1 MHLQE
6 VPVGVSD
13 LERFTPL
20 IGADRIG
27 QLRSLISTSR
37 DIFAGR
43 TVWNVN
49 STATGGG
56 VAEMLAALLPYA
68 RGAGVDTRWLVI
80 KGDPAFYAI
89 TKRLHNGLHGVD
101 TGPLGDAERDHYA
114 EVTAANAE
122 ELLAQ
127 IRPGDV
133 VLLHDPQTA
142 GMVDAARSVGAKV
155 VWRCHIGV
163 DDPNEVVSATW
174 EFLQPFLAEAD
185 RFVFSRAAHVPAWA
199 PPDLVH
205 IVPPSIDPFA
215 VKNAEM
221 SAGAVRAI
229 VASIGLVA
237 ADGAAETP
245 TFQRRDGSPGRVDH
259 LADIIRTGPPPSPE
273 APLVVQVSRWD
284 RLKDMA
290 GVMHAFA
297 QHVDPATGAHLALV
311 GPNVSGVAD
320 DPEGGEVLAE
330 CQSAWRDLPHAER
343 ARIQLVCLPMYD
355 LEENAAIVN
364 AVQRSARVVIQKSL
378 AEGFG
383 LTVAEA
389 MWKSRPMVASAVGG
403 ISDQI
408 VDEESGLLVA
418 DPTDLATTGAQLNRI
433 LGDPELAQRLGSA
446 AKARVGEHFLGERH
460 LRQYAQLL
468 ATLIG

>member
-1 MHLQE
+1 
-6 VPVGVSD
+6 
-13 LERFTPL
+13 
-20 IGADRIG
+20 
-27 QLRSLISTSR
+27 
-37 DIFAGR
+37 
-43 TVWNVN
+43 
-49 STATGGG
+49 
-56 VAEMLAALLPYA
+56 
-68 RGAGVDTRWLVI
+68 
-80 KGDPAFYAI
+80 
-89 TKRLHNGLHGVD
+89 
-101 TGPLGDAERDHYA
+101 
-114 EVTAANAE
+114 
-122 ELLAQ
+122 
-127 IRPGDV
+127 
-133 VLLHDPQTA
+133 
-142 GMVDAARSVGAKV
+142 
-155 VWRCHIGV
+155 
-163 DDPNEVVSATW
+163 
-174 EFLQPFLAEAD
+174 
-185 RFVFSRAAHVPAWA
+185 
-199 PPDLVH
+199 
-205 IVPPSIDPFA
+205 
-215 VKNAEM
+215 
-221 SAGAVRAI
+221 VRAI

-320 DPEGGEVLAE
+320 DPEGGEVLTE

>member
-1 MHLQE
+1 
-6 VPVGVSD
+6 
-13 LERFTPL
+13 
-20 IGADRIG
+20 
-27 QLRSLISTSR
+27 
-37 DIFAGR
+37 
-43 TVWNVN
+43 
-49 STATGGG
+49 
-56 VAEMLAALLPYA
+56 
-68 RGAGVDTRWLVI
+68 
-80 KGDPAFYAI
+80 
-89 TKRLHNGLHGVD
+89 
-101 TGPLGDAERDHYA
+101 
-114 EVTAANAE
+114 
-122 ELLAQ
+122 
-127 IRPGDV
+127 
-133 VLLHDPQTA
+133 
-142 GMVDAARSVGAKV
+142 
-155 VWRCHIGV
+155 
-163 DDPNEVVSATW
+163 
-174 EFLQPFLAEAD
+174 
-185 RFVFSRAAHVPAWA
+185 
-199 PPDLVH
+199 
-205 IVPPSIDPFA
+205 
-215 VKNAEM
+215 
-221 SAGAVRAI
+221 
-229 VASIGLVA
+229 
-237 ADGAAETP
+237 
-245 TFQRRDGSPGRVDH
+245 
-259 LADIIRTGPPPSPE
+259 
-273 APLVVQVSRWD
+273 
-284 RLKDMA
+284 MA

-364 AVQRSARVVIQKSL
+364 AVQRSATVVIQKSL